1 VTWVGQAPFTKE
13 AHVFANLGDGTY
25 FHSGLL
31 AIRQSIAAGVNITY
45 KILYNDAVAM
55 TGGQQVGERPEGH
68 SVLQIMHSVL
78 SEGAVKVII
87 VTDEPQKYDGQ
98 PLAPGVT
105 VYHRDE
111 LDRLQREL
119 REVKGCSVLIYDQT
133 CATEKRRRRKRGT
146 LATPDKVVVINEA
159 VCEGCGDCSVKSNC
173 LSVEPVETPLGRKR
187 RINQSTCNKD
197 YSCVNGFCPSF
208 VTIEGGQLKKPK
220 KDAKTDLLA
229 SLPAIPQPTLPNAD
243 QAWGIVVGGVGGT
256 GVITIGSL
264 LGMAAHLDGKGV
276 ITQDAGGLA
285 QKGGAT
291 WSHIQIAN
299 TPEAIYTTKVDTAK
313 ADLVIGCDSIVAAN
327 KATLAVMQPGRTY
340 VALNTHGAPTAA
352 FVTNPDWQ
360 FPGGQCESAITA
372 AVGAEYLGSF
382 DAENIAVQALGDS
395 IYTNPLLLGFAWQQ
409 GRVPLSHVALMRAM
423 ELNGV
428 QVANNQAA
436 FEWGRRCAH
445 DLAAAEKLLQPAQ
458 VIAFVKRPTLAD
470 TVALRVDYLT
480 QYQNAA
486 YAGDYLA
493 FVNKVKAAEAQL
505 GSSTAL
511 SEAVARYLFK
521 LMAYKDEYEVARL
534 HTDAAFTDKIAA
546 MFEGDY
552 KIVHHMA
559 PPLLAQRNDKG
570 ELVKQQFGPWLR
582 RALGVLAGLK
592 GLRGGALDIFGKTA
606 ERRMERALIAE
617 YRACI
622 DELLTGLTP
631 ERLALAVRIAR
642 IPEDIRGYG
651 HVKERHLSAARTRWT
666 DLMAQWRQPVAT
678 PAPARAAA

>member
-1 VTWVGQAPFTKE
+1 
-13 AHVFANLGDGTY
+13 
-25 FHSGLL
+25 
-31 AIRQSIAAGVNITY
+31 
-45 KILYNDAVAM
+45 
-55 TGGQQVGERPEGH
+55 
-68 SVLQIMHSVL
+68 
-78 SEGAVKVII
+78 
-87 VTDEPQKYDGQ
+87 
-98 PLAPGVT
+98 
-105 VYHRDE
+105 
-111 LDRLQREL
+111 
-119 REVKGCSVLIYDQT
+119 
-133 CATEKRRRRKRGT
+133 
-146 LATPDKVVVINEA
+146 
-159 VCEGCGDCSVKSNC
+159 
-173 LSVEPVETPLGRKR
+173 
-187 RINQSTCNKD
+187 
-197 YSCVNGFCPSF
+197 
-208 VTIEGGQLKKPK
+208 PK

-445 DLAAAEKLLQPAQ
+445 DLAAVEKLLQPAQ
-458 VIAFVKRPTLAD
+458 VIAFVKKPTLAD

-486 YAGDYLA
+486 YAADYLA
-493 FVNKVKAAEAQL
+493 FVDKVKAAEGQL

-534 HTDAAFTDKIAA
+534 HTDAVFTDKIAA

-559 PPLLAQRNDKG
+559 PPLLAQRNDQG

-617 YRACI
+617 YRTCI

-631 ERLALAVRIAR
+631 ERLALAARIAR

-651 HVKERHLSAARTRWT
+651 HVKERHLTAARTRWA
-666 DLMAQWRQPVAT
+666 DLMVQWRQPVAM
-678 PAPARAAA
+678 PAPTRAAA